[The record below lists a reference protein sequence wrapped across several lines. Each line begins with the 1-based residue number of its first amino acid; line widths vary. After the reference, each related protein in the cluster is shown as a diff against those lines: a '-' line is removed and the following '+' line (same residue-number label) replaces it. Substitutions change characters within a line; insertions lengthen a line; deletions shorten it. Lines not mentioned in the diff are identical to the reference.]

1 MDKIKIKIINYK
13 EGAITMPYAYT
24 GNILYLDLSSK
35 KFWIENPDE
44 NFYRTYW
51 GGRALALYYMLRE
64 MKAHTDPLS
73 PDNLL
78 IFAPGILTG
87 TPAPAMPRYTVCA
100 KSPLTGAEGEA
111 EAGGWWGPELKK
123 AGFDAL
129 IIKGASSTPV
139 YLWIKDGKVEI
150 KDATH
155 LWEKDTGETQRI
167 IREELADDKIRIAQ
181 IGPAGENQ
189 VRFANIV
196 NELKHFNG
204 RNGLGAV
211 MGSKKLKAI
220 AVRGTKPIEL
230 YNKERMNQITKEISQ
245 RIMDN
250 PLSRDLRSLGTPATV
265 RPFYEAGCLPSYNWT
280 TGYFKEGENLTAET
294 YNKTILKEIKGCYA
308 CPIRCKRVVE
318 VNEPDLKV
326 DPTYGGPEYETIASL
341 GSICGISDLKY
352 IAKANELCNRYTMD
366 TISTGMVIA
375 FAMQCYEERILT
387 KEDTDGLEL
396 TFGNKEALLILI
408 DKIARREG
416 LGDLLAEGS
425 YLASRK
431 IGNGSEKFIHQVKRQ
446 EIPMH
451 DPRLKTGVGLQYAL
465 SDYGADH
472 MKAAHDPFFKDQD
485 SVGVKEMKGLG
496 ILEPVSPTDLG
507 EKKVALFKLLDIY
520 WTVFDIL
527 GVCDFGYVPR
537 SVGTMEELL
546 EIIRST
552 TGWKTTWF
560 ELMKLGERSINM
572 ARIFNSREGF
582 TSKDD
587 TLPEVFYHNFKDG
600 PLDGKFAINKE
611 NFQKALRMRY
621 QLMGWNPDTGIPTPA
636 KLIELGLNWLIKEVK

>member
-1 MDKIKIKIINYK
+1 MSY
-13 EGAITMPYAYT
+13 GYT
-24 GNILYLDLSSK
+24 GNILHIDLSLRK
-35 KFWIENPDE
+35 HWIENPCED
-44 NFYRTYW
+44 FYRTYW
-51 GGRALALYYMLRE
+51 GGRALALYYMLNQ
-64 MKAHTDPLS
+64 MKPHTDPLS

-78 IFAPGILTG
+78 IFALGILTG

-100 KSPLTGAEGEA
+100 KSPLTGAQGEA

-123 AGFDAL
+123 AGFDAV
-129 IIKGASSTPV
+129 IIKGSSPTPV
-139 YLWIKDGKVEI
+139 YLYIKDGKIEI
-150 KDATH
+150 KEATH
-155 LWEKDTGETQRI
+155 LWGKDTGETQRI
-167 IREELADDKIRIAQ
+167 IRGELADDKIRIAQ
-181 IGPAGENQ
+181 IGPAGENL

-220 AVRGTKPIEL
+220 AVRGTKSIDL
-230 YNKERMNQITKEISQ
+230 YNKEKINQITKEITK

-250 PLSRDLRSLGTPATV
+250 PLSRGLRELGTPAVV

-294 YNKTILKEIKGCYA
+294 LNKTILKGTKGCYA
-308 CPIRCKRVVE
+308 CPIRCKRVAE
-318 VNEPDLKV
+318 INEPELKV
-326 DPTYGGPEYETIASL
+326 DPSYGGPEYETIASL
-341 GSICGISDLKY
+341 GSLCGISDLKY
-352 IAKANELCNRYTMD
+352 IAKANELCNKYTMD

-375 FAMQCYEERILT
+375 FAMQCYEEGLFT
-387 KEDTDGLEL
+387 KEDTGGIEL
-396 TFGNKEALLILI
+396 TFGNKEAVLVLIE
-408 DKIARREG
+408 KIAHCEG
-416 LGDLLAEGS
+416 LGDLLSQGS
-425 YLASRK
+425 YIAAQK
-431 IGNGSEKFIHQVKRQ
+431 IGKGSKNFIHQVKGQ

-472 MKAAHDPFFKDQD
+472 MKAAHDPFFKDKD
-485 SVGVKEMKGLG
+485 SVGIKEMKGLG
-496 ILEPVSPTDLG
+496 ILEPVSPTDMG

-546 EIIRST
+546 EIIRAT

-572 ARIFNSREGF
+572 ARIFNHREGF
-582 TSKDD
+582 TSQDD
-587 TLPEVFYHNFKDG
+587 TLPEVFYHSFKGG
-600 PLDGKFAINKE
+600 PLDGQGAINKE
-611 NFQKALRMRY
+611 DFQKALRLRY
-621 QLMGWNPDTGIPTPA
+621 QMMGWNPDNGIPSTA
-636 KLIELGLNWLIKEVK
+636 KLIELGLDWLIDEVK

>member
-1 MDKIKIKIINYK
+1 
-13 EGAITMPYAYT
+13 MPYGYT
-24 GNILYLDLSSK
+24 GNILHLDLSSK
-35 KFWIENPDE
+35 KHRIENPPE

-51 GGRALALYYMLRE
+51 GGRALALYYMLKK
-64 MKAHTDPLS
+64 MKPHADPLS

-78 IFAPGILTG
+78 IFAPSVITG
-87 TPAPAMPRYTVCA
+87 VPAPAIPRYTVCA
-100 KSPLTGAEGEA
+100 KSPLTGAQGEA

-123 AGFDAL
+123 AGFDAI
-129 IIKGASSTPV
+129 IIKGSSSTPV
-139 YLWIKDGKVEI
+139 YLYIKDGKIEI
-150 KDATH
+150 KEATH
-155 LWEKDTGETQRI
+155 LWGKDTGETQKT

-181 IGPAGENQ
+181 IGPAGENL

-220 AVRGTKPIEL
+220 AIRGTKSIDL
-230 YNKERMNQITKEISQ
+230 YDKEKISQVTKNITK

-250 PLSRDLRSLGTPATV
+250 PLSRDLRELGTPGVV

-280 TGYFKEGENLTAET
+280 TGYFKEGEKLTVET
-294 YNKTILKEIKGCYA
+294 YNKTILKGTKGCYA

-318 VNEPDLKV
+318 VDEPDLKV
-326 DPTYGGPEYETIASL
+326 DPAYGGPEYETIASL
-341 GSICGISDLKY
+341 GSLCGISDLKH
-352 IAKANELCNRYTMD
+352 IAKANELCNKYTMD

-375 FAMQCYEERILT
+375 FAMQCYKEGLLT
-387 KEDTDGLEL
+387 KKDTGGVEL

-408 DKIARREG
+408 EKIAHRQG
-416 LGDLLAEGS
+416 LGDLLSQGS
-425 YLASRK
+425 YLAAQK
-431 IGNGSEKFIHQVKRQ
+431 IGKGSEKFIHQVKRQ

-472 MKAAHDPFFKDQD
+472 MKAAHDPFFKDKD
-485 SVGVKEMKGLG
+485 SVGIKEMKGLG
-496 ILEPVSPTDLG
+496 ILEPVSPTDMG
-507 EKKVALFKLLDIY
+507 EKKVTLFKLLDIY
-520 WTVFDIL
+520 WSLLDLL

-537 SVGTMEELL
+537 SVGTLDELL
-546 EIIRST
+546 EIIRAT
-552 TGWKTTWF
+552 TGWKTTWL

-572 ARIFNSREGF
+572 ARIFNHREGF

-587 TLPEVFYHNFKDG
+587 TLPEVFFHNFKNG
-600 PLDGKFAINKE
+600 PLDGQGAINKE
-611 NFQKALRMRY
+611 DFQKALRLRY
-621 QLMGWNPDTGIPTPA
+621 QLMGWNPDTGIPAPA
-636 KLIELGLNWLIKEVK
+636 KLLELGLDWLIEEV

>member
-1 MDKIKIKIINYK
+1 
-13 EGAITMPYAYT
+13 MPYGYT
-24 GNILYLDLSSK
+24 GNILHVDLSSK
-35 KFWIENPDE
+35 KHWIENPPGK
-44 NFYRTYW
+44 FYRTYW

-64 MKAHTDPLS
+64 MKPYTDPLS

-78 IFAPGILTG
+78 IFAPSVITG
-87 TPAPAMPRYTVCA
+87 TPAPAIPRYTVCA
-100 KSPLTGAEGEA
+100 KSPLTGAQGEA

-123 AGFDAL
+123 AGFDAI
-129 IIKGASSTPV
+129 IIKGSSSTPV
-139 YLWIKDGKVEI
+139 YLYIEDGKVEI
-150 KDATH
+150 KGATH
-155 LWEKDTGETQRI
+155 LWGKDTGETQKI
-167 IREELADDKIRIAQ
+167 IRNELADDKVRIAQ
-181 IGPAGENQ
+181 IGPAGENL

-220 AVRGTKPIEL
+220 AVRGTKSIDL
-230 YNKERMNQITKEISQ
+230 YDKEKVNQVTKEITN

-250 PLSRDLRSLGTPATV
+250 PLSQDLRNLGTPAAV

-294 YNKTILKEIKGCYA
+294 LNKTILKGTKGCYA

-318 VNEPDLKV
+318 VDEPGLKV
-326 DPTYGGPEYETIASL
+326 DPAYGGPEYETIVSL
-341 GSICGISDLKY
+341 GSLCGISDLKY
-352 IAKANELCNRYTMD
+352 IAKANELCNKYTMD

-375 FAMQCYEERILT
+375 FAMQCYQEGLLT
-387 KEDTDGLEL
+387 KEDTGGIEL
-396 TFGNKEALLILI
+396 TFGNRKAVLKMIE
-408 DKIARREG
+408 KIAHREG
-416 LGDLLAEGS
+416 LGGLLSQGS
-425 YLASRK
+425 YLAAQK
-431 IGNGSEKFIHQVKRQ
+431 IGKGAEKFIHQVKGQ

-472 MKAAHDPFFKDQD
+472 MKAAHDPFFKDKD
-485 SVGVKEMKGLG
+485 SVGIKEMKDLG
-496 ILEPVSPTDLG
+496 ILEPVSPTDIG
-507 EKKVALFKLLDIY
+507 EKKVALFKVLDIY

-546 EIIRST
+546 EIIRAV
-552 TGWKTTWF
+552 TGWRTTWF
-560 ELMKLGERSINM
+560 ELMRVGERSINM
-572 ARIFNSREGF
+572 ARIFNLREGF

-587 TLPEVFYHNFKDG
+587 TLPEVFYHNFQGG
-600 PLDGKFAINKE
+600 PLDGQGAIDKAD
-611 NFQKALRMRY
+611 FQKALKLRY
-621 QLMGWNPDTGIPTPA
+621 QLMGWDPDNGIPSPA
-636 KLIELGLNWLIKEVK
+636 KLIELGLDWLINEVKQ

>member
-1 MDKIKIKIINYK
+1 
-13 EGAITMPYAYT
+13 MPYGYT
-24 GNILYLDLSSK
+24 GNILHVDLSSK
-35 KFWIENPDE
+35 KLWIENPPE
-44 NFYRTYW
+44 AFYRTYW
-51 GGRALALYYMLRE
+51 GGRALAFYYMLHQ
-64 MKAHTDPLS
+64 MKTHTDPLS

-78 IFAPGILTG
+78 IFAPGVLTG
-87 TPAPAMPRYTVCA
+87 TPAPAIPRYTVCA

-123 AGFDAL
+123 TGFDA
-129 IIKGASSTPV
+129 IVIKGSSSTPV
-139 YLWIKDGKVEI
+139 YLYIKDGKAEI

-155 LWEKDTGETQRI
+155 LWGKDTGETQKI
-167 IREELADDKIRIAQ
+167 IKDELVDDKVRIAQ
-181 IGPAGENQ
+181 IGPAGENL

-230 YNKERMNQITKEISQ
+230 YDKERVSQVTKDITK
-245 RIMDN
+245 RIMGN
-250 PLSRDLRSLGTPATV
+250 PLSKDLRNLGTPATV

-280 TGYFKEGENLTAET
+280 TGYFQEGENLTAET
-294 YNKTILKEIKGCYA
+294 LNKTILKGTKGCYA

-318 VNEPDLKV
+318 VDEPGLKV
-326 DPTYGGPEYETIASL
+326 DPAYGGPEYETIASL
-341 GSICGISDLKY
+341 GSLCGISDLKY
-352 IAKANELCNRYTMD
+352 IAKANELCNKYTMD

-375 FAMQCYEERILT
+375 FAVQCYEEGILT
-387 KEDTDGLEL
+387 KEDTDGIEL
-396 TFGNKEALLILI
+396 TFGNKEVVLKII
-408 DKIARREG
+408 EKIAHREG
-416 LGDLLAEGS
+416 LGDLLSQGS
-425 YLASRK
+425 YLAAQK
-431 IGNGSEKFIHQVKRQ
+431 IGKGAEKFIHQVKGQ

-496 ILEPVSPTDLG
+496 ILEPVSPTDIG

-537 SVGTMEELL
+537 SVGTMGELL
-546 EIIRST
+546 EIIRAT
-552 TGWKTTWF
+552 TGWEATWF
-560 ELMKLGERSINM
+560 ELMQAGERSINM
-572 ARIFNSREGF
+572 ARIFNYREGF
-582 TSKDD
+582 TSQDD
-587 TLPEVFYHNFKDG
+587 TLPEVFFRDFKGG
-600 PLDGKFAINKE
+600 PLDGQGAINKKDFE
-611 NFQKALRMRY
+611 KAIKLRY
-621 QLMGWNPDTGIPTPA
+621 ELMGWNPDTGIPTTA
-636 KLIELGLNWLIKEVK
+636 KLIELGLDWLIDEVK

>member
-1 MDKIKIKIINYK
+1 
-13 EGAITMPYAYT
+13 MPYGYT
-24 GNILYLDLSSK
+24 GNILHLDLSSK
-35 KFWIENPDE
+35 KYWIENPPE
-44 NFYRTYW
+44 VFYRTYW
-51 GGRALALYYMLRE
+51 GGRALALYYMLKE
-64 MKAHTDPLS
+64 MKFHTDPLS

-78 IFAPGILTG
+78 IFAPSVITG
-87 TPAPAMPRYTVCA
+87 TPAPAIPRYTVCA
-100 KSPLTGAEGEA
+100 KSPLTGAQGEA

-123 AGFDAL
+123 AGFDAI
-129 IIKGASSTPV
+129 IIKGSSPTPV
-139 YLWIKDGKVEI
+139 YLYIIDGKVEI

-155 LWEKDTGETQRI
+155 LWGKDTGETQKI
-167 IREELADDKIRIAQ
+167 IKNELADDKVRIAQ
-181 IGPAGENQ
+181 IGPAGENL

-220 AVRGTKPIEL
+220 AVRGTKPIDL
-230 YNKERMNQITKEISQ
+230 YDKEKVSQITKKITK
-245 RIMDN
+245 RVMNN
-250 PLSRDLRSLGTPATV
+250 PLSRDLRELGTPAVV
-265 RPFYEAGCLPSYNWT
+265 RGFYEAGCLPSYNWT

-294 YNKTILKEIKGCYA
+294 YNKTILKGTKGCYA

-318 VNEPDLKV
+318 VDEPGLKV
-326 DPTYGGPEYETIASL
+326 DPAYGGPEYETIASL
-341 GSICGISDLKY
+341 GSLCGISDLKY
-352 IAKANELCNRYTMD
+352 IAKANELCNKYTMD

-375 FAMQCYEERILT
+375 FAMQCYQEGTLT
-387 KEDTDGLEL
+387 KEDTGGIEL
-396 TFGNKEALLILI
+396 TFGNKEAMLKMIE
-408 DKIARREG
+408 KIVHRKG
-416 LGDLLAEGS
+416 LGDLLSQGS
-425 YLASRK
+425 CLAAQK
-431 IGNGSEKFIHQVKRQ
+431 IGKGSEKFIHQVKGQ

-485 SVGVKEMKGLG
+485 SVGVKEMKELG
-496 ILEPVSPTDLG
+496 ILEPVSPTDIG

-546 EIIRST
+546 EIIRAT
-552 TGWKTTWF
+552 TGWETTWF

-572 ARIFNSREGF
+572 AHIFNHREGF

-587 TLPEVFYHNFKDG
+587 TLPEVFFRDFKGG
-600 PLDGKFAINKE
+600 PLNGKFAIHKE
-611 NFQKALRMRY
+611 DFQKALRLRY
-621 QLMGWNPDTGIPTPA
+621 ELMGWDPNNGIPIPA
-636 KLIELGLNWLIKEVK
+636 KLIELGLDWLIDEVKR

>member
-1 MDKIKIKIINYK
+1 
-13 EGAITMPYAYT
+13 MPYGYT
-24 GNILYLDLSSK
+24 GNILHLDLSSK
-35 KFWIENPDE
+35 KQWIENPSED
-44 NFYRTYW
+44 FYRTYW
-51 GGRALALYYMLRE
+51 GGRALALYYMLKK
-64 MKAHTDPLS
+64 MKPHTDPLS

-78 IFAPGILTG
+78 IFAPSVITG
-87 TPAPAMPRYTVCA
+87 TPAPAIPRYTVCA
-100 KSPLTGAEGEA
+100 KSPLTGAQGEA

-123 AGFDAL
+123 AGFDAI
-129 IIKGASSTPV
+129 IIKGSSPTPV
-139 YLWIKDGKVEI
+139 YLYIKDGQVEI

-155 LWEKDTGETQRI
+155 LWGKDTGITQKI
-167 IREELADDKIRIAQ
+167 IKEELADDKIRIAQ
-181 IGPAGENQ
+181 IGPAGENL

-230 YNKERMNQITKEISQ
+230 YNKERVSQVTKEITK

-250 PLSRDLRSLGTPATV
+250 PLSRGLRELGTPAVV
-265 RPFYEAGCLPSYNWT
+265 RGFYEAGCLPSYNWT

-294 YNKTILKEIKGCYA
+294 YNKTILKSTKGCYA
-308 CPIRCKRVVE
+308 CPIRCKRVAE
-318 VNEPDLKV
+318 VDEPNLKV
-326 DPTYGGPEYETIASL
+326 DSAYGGPEYETIAAL
-341 GSICGISDLKY
+341 GSLCGISDLKY
-352 IAKANELCNRYTMD
+352 IAKANELCNKYTMD
-366 TISTGMVIA
+366 TVSTGMVIA
-375 FAMQCYEERILT
+375 FAMQCYQEGLLT
-387 KEDTDGLEL
+387 RKDTGGIEL
-396 TFGNKEALLILI
+396 TFGNKEAVLKMIE
-408 DKIARREG
+408 KITYREG
-416 LGDLLAEGS
+416 LGDLLSQGS
-425 YLASRK
+425 YLAAQK
-431 IGNGSEKFIHQVKRQ
+431 IGKGAEKFVHQVKGQ

-472 MKAAHDPFFKDQD
+472 MKAAHDSFFKDKD
-485 SVGVKEMKGLG
+485 SVGVQEMKVLG
-496 ILEPVSPTDLG
+496 ILEPVSPTDIG

-552 TGWKTTWF
+552 TGWRTTWF

-572 ARIFNSREGF
+572 ARIFNYREGF

-587 TLPEVFYHNFKDG
+587 TLPEVFYHNFKG
-600 PLDGKFAINKE
+600 GALDGQGAIDKE
-611 NFQKALRMRY
+611 DFQKALRLRY
-621 QLMGWNPDTGIPTPA
+621 ELMGWNPDTGIPTPT
-636 KLIELGLNWLIKEVK
+636 KLIELGLDWLIDEVK

>member
-1 MDKIKIKIINYK
+1 MSY
-13 EGAITMPYAYT
+13 GYT
-24 GNILYLDLSSK
+24 GNILHIDLSSK
-35 KFWIENPDE
+35 KLWIENPPE
-44 NFYRTYW
+44 AFYRTYW
-51 GGRALALYYMLRE
+51 GGRALAFYYMLHQ
-64 MKAHTDPLS
+64 MKTHTDPLS

-78 IFAPGILTG
+78 IFAPGVLTG
-87 TPAPAMPRYTVCA
+87 TPAPAIPRYTVCA

-123 AGFDAL
+123 TGFDA
-129 IIKGASSTPV
+129 IVIKGSSSTPV
-139 YLWIKDGKVEI
+139 YLYIKDGKAEI

-155 LWEKDTGETQRI
+155 LWGKDTGETQKI
-167 IREELADDKIRIAQ
+167 IKDELVDDKVRIAQ
-181 IGPAGENQ
+181 IGPAGENL

-230 YNKERMNQITKEISQ
+230 YDKERVSQVTKDITK
-245 RIMDN
+245 RIMGN
-250 PLSRDLRSLGTPATV
+250 PLSKDLRNLGTPATV
-265 RPFYEAGCLPSYNWT
+265 RPFYEGGCLPSYNWT
-280 TGYFKEGENLTAET
+280 TGYFQEGENLTAET
-294 YNKTILKEIKGCYA
+294 LNKTILKGTKGCYA

-318 VNEPDLKV
+318 VDEPGLKV
-326 DPTYGGPEYETIASL
+326 DPAYGGPEYETIASL
-341 GSICGISDLKY
+341 GSLCGISDLKY
-352 IAKANELCNRYTMD
+352 IAKANELCNKYTMD

-375 FAMQCYEERILT
+375 FAVQCYEEGILT
-387 KEDTDGLEL
+387 KEDTDGIEL
-396 TFGNKEALLILI
+396 TFGNKEVVLKII
-408 DKIARREG
+408 EKIAHREG
-416 LGDLLAEGS
+416 LGDLLSQGS
-425 YLASRK
+425 YLAAQK
-431 IGNGSEKFIHQVKRQ
+431 IGKGAEKFIHQVKGQ

-496 ILEPVSPTDLG
+496 ILEPVSPTDIG

-546 EIIRST
+546 EIIRAT
-552 TGWKTTWF
+552 TGWEATWF
-560 ELMKLGERSINM
+560 ELMQAGERSINM
-572 ARIFNSREGF
+572 ARIFNYREGF
-582 TSKDD
+582 TSQDD
-587 TLPEVFYHNFKDG
+587 TLPEVFFRDFKGG
-600 PLDGKFAINKE
+600 PLDGQGAINKKDFE
-611 NFQKALRMRY
+611 KAIKLRY
-621 QLMGWNPDTGIPTPA
+621 ELMGWNPDTGIPTTA
-636 KLIELGLNWLIKEVK
+636 KLIELGLDWLIDEVK

>member
-1 MDKIKIKIINYK
+1 
-13 EGAITMPYAYT
+13 MPCGYT
-24 GNILYLDLSSK
+24 GNILHIDLTTK
-35 KFWIENPDE
+35 KHWIEHPPE

-51 GGRALALYYMLRE
+51 GGRALALYYMLSQ
-64 MKAHTDPLS
+64 MKPHTDPLS

-78 IFAPGILTG
+78 IFASGVLTG
-87 TPAPAMPRYTVCA
+87 APAPAMPRYTVCA
-100 KSPLTGAEGEA
+100 KSPLTGAQGEA

-123 AGFDAL
+123 AGFDAI
-129 IIKGASSTPV
+129 IIKGSSPTPV
-139 YLWIKDGKVEI
+139 YLYIKDGKIEI
-150 KDATH
+150 KEATH
-155 LWEKDTGETQRI
+155 LWGKDTGETQRI

-181 IGPAGENQ
+181 VGPAGENL

-230 YNKERMNQITKEISQ
+230 YNKERVSQITKEITK
-245 RIMDN
+245 RVMDN
-250 PLSRDLRSLGTPATV
+250 PLSRGLRELGTPGVV

-294 YNKTILKEIKGCYA
+294 YNKTILKGTKGCYA
-308 CPIRCKRVVE
+308 CPIRCKRVAE
-318 VNEPDLKV
+318 IDEPDLKV
-326 DPTYGGPEYETIASL
+326 DPAYGGPEYETIVSL
-341 GSICGISDLKY
+341 GSLCGISDLKY

-375 FAMQCYEERILT
+375 FAMQCYQEGLLT
-387 KEDTDGLEL
+387 KKDTGGIEL
-396 TFGNKEALLILI
+396 TFGNKEALLVLI
-408 DKIARREG
+408 EKIAHREG
-416 LGDLLAEGS
+416 LGDLLSQGS
-425 YLASRK
+425 YLAAQK
-431 IGNGSEKFIHQVKRQ
+431 IGKGSETFIHQVKGQ

-485 SVGVKEMKGLG
+485 SVGIKEMKGLG
-496 ILEPVSPTDLG
+496 ILNPVSPTDIG
-507 EKKVALFKLLDIY
+507 EKKVTLFKLLDIY

-537 SVGTMEELL
+537 SVGTLDELL

-572 ARIFNSREGF
+572 ARIFNHREGF

-587 TLPEVFYHNFKDG
+587 TLPEVFYYNFKGG
-600 PLDGKFAINKE
+600 PLDGQGAIDKGD
-611 NFQKALRMRY
+611 FQKALKLRY
-621 QLMGWNPDTGIPTPA
+621 ELMGWGPDNGIPTPA
-636 KLIELGLNWLIKEVK
+636 KLIDLGLDWLIDEVKR

>member
-1 MDKIKIKIINYK
+1 MVKK
-13 EGAITMPYAYT
+13 EKLTMPYGYT
-24 GNILYLDLSSK
+24 GNILHIDLSSK
-35 KFWIENPDE
+35 KYWIEHPSED
-44 NFYRTYW
+44 FYRTYW
-51 GGRALALYYMLRE
+51 GGRE
-64 MKAHTDPLS
+64 MKPHADPLS

-78 IFAPGILTG
+78 IFAPSVITG
-87 TPAPAMPRYTVCA
+87 TPAPAIPRYTVCA
-100 KSPLTGAEGEA
+100 KSPLTGAQGEA

-123 AGFDAL
+123 AGFDAI
-129 IIKGASSTPV
+129 IIKGNSPTPV
-139 YLWIKDGKVEI
+139 YLYIKDGKVEI

-155 LWEKDTGETQRI
+155 LWGKDTGTTQKI
-167 IREELADDKIRIAQ
+167 IKEELADDKIRIAQ
-181 IGPAGENQ
+181 IGPAGENL

-220 AVRGTKPIEL
+220 AVRGTKPINL
-230 YNKERMNQITKEISQ
+230 YNKERISQVTKNITK

-250 PLSRDLRSLGTPATV
+250 PLSRGLRELGTPGVV

-280 TGYFKEGENLTAET
+280 TGYFKEGESLTAET
-294 YNKTILKEIKGCYA
+294 YNKTILKRTEGCFA
-308 CPIRCKRVVE
+308 CPLRCKRVVE
-318 VNEPDLKV
+318 VNEEDLKV
-326 DPTYGGPEYETIASL
+326 DPSYGGPEYETIVSL
-341 GSICGISDLKY
+341 GSLCGISDLKY
-352 IAKANELCNRYTMD
+352 IAKANELCNKYTMD

-375 FAMQCYEERILT
+375 FAMQCYQEGLLT
-387 KEDTDGLEL
+387 KEDTGGIEL
-396 TFGNKEALLILI
+396 TFGNKEAVLEII
-408 DKIARREG
+408 EKIAHREG
-416 LGDLLAEGS
+416 LGDLLSQGS
-425 YLASRK
+425 YLTAQK
-431 IGNGSEKFIHQVKRQ
+431 IGKGAEKFIHQVKRQ

-472 MKAAHDPFFKDQD
+472 MKAAHDPFFKDKD
-485 SVGVKEMKGLG
+485 SVGIKEMKGLG
-496 ILEPVSPTDLG
+496 ILEPVSPTDMG

-527 GVCDFGYVPR
+527 GVCDFGYAPR

-546 EIIRST
+546 EIIRSA

-572 ARIFNSREGF
+572 ARIFNIREGF
-582 TSKDD
+582 TFKDD
-587 TLPEVFYHNFKDG
+587 TLPEIFYHNFKGG

-611 NFQKALRMRY
+611 DFQKALRLRY
-621 QLMGWNPDTGIPTPA
+621 QLMGWNPDSGIPTPV
-636 KLIELGLNWLIKEVK
+636 KLIELDLDWLIDEGKR

>member
-1 MDKIKIKIINYK
+1 MSY
-13 EGAITMPYAYT
+13 GYT
-24 GNILYLDLSSK
+24 GNILHVDLGSK
-35 KFWIENPDE
+35 KFWIENPEE
-44 NFYRTYW
+44 NFYRAYW
-51 GGRALALYYMLRE
+51 GGRALALYYMLRQ
-64 MKAHTDPLS
+64 MKPHTDPLS

-78 IFAPGILTG
+78 IFAPSVITG
-87 TPAPAMPRYTVCA
+87 TPAPAIPRYTVCA
-100 KSPLTGAEGEA
+100 KSPLTGAQGEA

-123 AGFDAL
+123 AGFDAI
-129 IIKGASSTPV
+129 IIKGSSPTPV
-139 YLWIKDGKVEI
+139 YLYIKDGRVEI
-150 KDATH
+150 KDAAH
-155 LWEKDTGETQRI
+155 LWGKDTGETQKT
-167 IREELADDKIRIAQ
+167 IRGELADDKIRIAQ
-181 IGPAGENQ
+181 IGPAGENL

-230 YNKERMNQITKEISQ
+230 YNKERVSQITKEITK
-245 RIMDN
+245 RVMDN
-250 PLSRDLRSLGTPATV
+250 PLSRGLRELGTPGVV
-265 RPFYEAGCLPSYNWT
+265 RPSYEAGCLPSYNWT

-294 YNKTILKEIKGCYA
+294 YNKTILKGTKGCYA

-318 VNEPDLKV
+318 VDEPGLKV
-326 DPTYGGPEYETIASL
+326 DPAYGGPEYETIASL

-352 IAKANELCNRYTMD
+352 IAKANELCNKYTMD

-375 FAMQCYEERILT
+375 FAMQCYQEGLLAE
-387 KEDTDGLEL
+387 KDTGGIEL
-396 TFGNKEALLILI
+396 TFGNKEAILEI
-408 DKIARREG
+408 IEKIAQREG
-416 LGDLLAEGS
+416 LGDLLSQGS
-425 YLASRK
+425 YLAAQK
-431 IGNGSEKFIHQVKRQ
+431 IGKGSKKFIHQVKRQ

-472 MKAAHDPFFKDQD
+472 MKAAHDPFFKDKD
-485 SVGVKEMKGLG
+485 SVGVKEMKELG
-496 ILEPVSPTDLG
+496 VLEPVFPTDIG

-546 EIIRST
+546 EIIRAT
-552 TGWKTTWF
+552 TGWRTTWF
-560 ELMKLGERSINM
+560 ELMKAGERSINM
-572 ARIFNSREGF
+572 ARIFNYREGF

-600 PLDGKFAINKE
+600 PLDGQGAINKE
-611 NFQKALRMRY
+611 DFQKAVRLRY
-621 QLMGWNPDTGIPTPA
+621 QMMGWNPNTGTPAPA
-636 KLIELGLNWLIKEVK
+636 KLLELGLDWLIEEVK